1 MIQRVISKSIAVLRL
16 DELAPLTAFCVFSLC
31 AWGFVE
37 LAGAVDGGGTAG
49 IDRALLLALRNPTD
63 SSLPLGPAWLQE
75 AMRDFT
81 ALGGTAVLSLVTLV
95 AVLYLTMAGR
105 RRDALFVIGSV
116 VGGLLLSTLLKHGFD
131 RPRPDLVP
139 HGSYV
144 YTSSFPSGH
153 SMLSALTY
161 LTCGVLFARAQTMR
175 RMRAFAIIGAIALT
189 FLVGVSR
196 VYLGVHWPSD
206 VLAGWCLGAGWTA
219 LCIYIALHWWG
230 RVGNKR

>member
-1 MIQRVISKSIAVLRL
+1 MPQRILSRSIAILRL
-16 DELAPLTAFCVFSLC
+16 DELAPLTAFCIFSLC

-37 LAGAVDGGGTAG
+37 LAGAVNGGGTAG
-49 IDRALLLALRNPTD
+49 IDRALLLALRNPADTT
-63 SSLPLGPAWLQE
+63 LPLGPAWLQE

-81 ALGGTAVLSLVTLV
+81 ALGGTAVLCLVTLI
-95 AVLYLTMAGR
+95 AVSYLTMAGR
-105 RRDALFVIGSV
+105 RRDALFVIVSIA
-116 VGGLLLSTLLKHGFD
+116 GGLVVSTLMKHGFD

-153 SMLSALTY
+153 SMLSAVTY
-161 LTCGVLFARAQTMR
+161 LTCGVLFARAHTQR

-189 FLVGVSR
+189 FLVGISR

-219 LCIYIALHWWG
+219 LCIYGALHW
-230 RVGNKR
+230 KRRLE